1 MPGLDESLFEHDEEH
16 ALLKSV
22 KALESEFTAH
32 IKKEKFKEALQILVK
47 IAEPTDAFFDEVLV
61 NADDKKIR
69 DNRFALLARLRALLE
84 QFADFSKLTA

>member
-1 MPGLDESLFEHDEEH
+1 MQEFYENKKNSAQTIAAANKRINNIFRKSKITPDSLPGLDESLFEHDEEH

-47 IAEPTDAFFDEVLV
+47 IAEPTDAFF
-61 NADDKKIR
+61 
-69 DNRFALLARLRALLE
+69 
-84 QFADFSKLTA
+84 